1 LNIQDLNLSDINA
14 TKLEKRPA
22 NQVDIPQ
29 KFNFSGVYE
38 LPVGKGRHFG
48 SSMPRLLDEFVGGWE
63 LNWNYSRY
71 RGWALQYPN
80 AGQIAP
86 GSAAL
91 SNPTV
96 AQYFNTS
103 LWIDPSTGKYVPAQA
118 NYTLRTFPTEFSNV
132 RLPGYNNLDAS
143 VSKTFPITEKIR
155 MQFRFEAVNAMNHPW
170 YSNIQSVDVTNSGF
184 GRLNPTQQN
193 LPRFLKLGLNMQF

>member
-1 LNIQDLNLSDINA
+1 VSS

-22 NQVDIPQ
+22 NQIDIPQ
-29 KFNFSGVYE
+29 KFNFSGVYD
-38 LPVGKGRHFG
+38 LPVGRGRRFG
-48 SSMPRLLDEFVGGWE
+48 NGMAKAADYVVGGWE

-80 AGQIAP
+80 AGQVAP

-91 SNPTV
+91 DNPTV
-96 AQYFNTS
+96 AQYFNTQ
-103 LWIDPSTGKYVPAQA
+103 LWIDPATGKYVPAQP
-118 NYTLRTFPTEFSNV
+118 NYTLRTFPTLFSNV

-143 VSKTFPITEKIR
+143 VAKFFTIKEDIR
-155 MQFRFEAVNAMNHPW
+155 LQFRFEMVNAMNHPW
-170 YSNIQSVDVTNSGF
+170 YSSIQSVDVTNSGF

-193 LPRFLKLGLNMQF
+193 LPRFLKLGLNLHW